1 MIDEGANEISEKDKY
16 IKKLDGI
23 IEYIK
28 TIFKTETLEDLGIYY
43 QYYFLEKHIHSY
55 QDLTKELDTANK

>member
-43 QYYFLEKHIHSY
+43 QYYF
-55 QDLTKELDTANK
+55 